1 MESMNYHNM
10 SKAQIYRLLDT
21 CENGLSENEAAKR
34 LKKYGLNQLSSP
46 KKKNILL
53 RFLMQFNDFMT
64 LILIGSAI
72 ISLVISFL
80 NDETDFIEPII
91 IMSIVCLN
99 GFIGVVQESKAE
111 AAIESLK
118 KMSALSA
125 NVLRNKQRKKIPA
138 SQLVPGD
145 IIYLETGDMIPA
157 DCYILNSTYLT
168 SDESSLTG
176 ESIP

>member
-1 MESMNYHNM
+1 MNYHNM

-80 NDETDFIEPII
+80 NNETDFIEPII

-118 KMSALSA
+118 KEGFNAWM
-125 NVLRNKQRKKIPA
+125 KQNYHVRFM
-138 SQLVPGD
+138 
-145 IIYLETGDMIPA
+145 MILHLLQMLKSFVWS
-157 DCYILNSTYLT
+157 CV
-168 SDESSLTG
+168 
-176 ESIP
+176 